1 MYKRYNSLLIEILVI
16 LVIKFEDKNNFSIK
30 IDYNNS
36 CHYFITII
44 NQYLRRSY
52 VKIESNIQIK
62 YNNIEDASIVFESL
76 NIDNKGFVESEIDD
90 LKKSTINF
98 NINSDSLS
106 TFLATVDDL
115 ILCETLIED
124 VLESINKSKK

>member
-1 MYKRYNSLLIEILVI
+1 M
-16 LVIKFEDKNNFSIK
+16 
-30 IDYNNS
+30 
-36 CHYFITII
+36 
-44 NQYLRRSY
+44 
-52 VKIESNIQIK
+52 KIESNIQIK